1 MQTLTWHFNTG
12 GEQIKEQSTDKN
24 ALQNCI
30 MTEIQGRKQG
40 HVEAV
45 LKVADKTIEL
55 ALTNIRYGDG
65 GKNYDTFGTLK
76 RLWLRLK

>member
-30 MTEIQGRKQG
+30 MTEKQPLKPDTGQEAGTRRGRT
-40 HVEAV
+40 E
-45 LKVADKTIEL
+45 
-55 ALTNIRYGDG
+55 G
-65 GKNYDTFGTLK
+65 G
-76 RLWLRLK
+76 